1 MSGEAGAERV
11 LDPKIAIFKVQPF
24 LNQVEFGHAI
34 FFVRALRR
42 PLKQFKTGTIHPQEE
57 QKNVVENGHGCCG
70 IYSTPRFAVAL
81 VFGRGRTR
89 YRGCW
94 LGS

>member
-1 MSGEAGAERV
+1 MMGTTKKIGGNVSKEAAAAAAAERA

-42 PLKQFKTGTIHPQEE
+42 PLKQFETRSP
-57 QKNVVENGHGCCG
+57 
-70 IYSTPRFAVAL
+70 L
-81 VFGRGRTR
+81 GR
-89 YRGCW
+89 
-94 LGS
+94 